1 MKDGEFLMTILSSV
15 AQQEVENTSAYVK
28 KGLKMKMKRGE
39 LVGFQGCLGYDYDVA
54 TKSLSINE
62 EGAKTVRYIF
72 DRYVSGAGSTMIA
85 RELNEQ
91 GITTIKGNPW
101 TTSSVMGIINNEKYK
116 GDILLGKTFTVDP
129 ISKRRLENLGEEDRF
144 YIRDHHQPIVSE
156 ETFARAQ
163 EIRER
168 RNGGRK
174 SPTPGK
180 REKYS
185 RQYAFSCMLECG
197 FCGSSLS
204 KRRWHSNSKY
214 KKTIWQCVTSTKSG
228 KRYYPD
234 SKGIPEQVIEE
245 AFVESYKMLCSDNK
259 DILEEFISRVEKML
273 SEDTARDKLM
283 KYQKSADNLQSK
295 RKTLLEKYLEGVVS
309 QDIYEET
316 DVGYERKLSNIRANI
331 EMLEQQMEDDVSL
344 KRRVEDFKKALSQN
358 EVLQEFDRGIFESI
372 IEKVIVG
379 GYDEDG
385 NKDPYKITFIYKT
398 GFRNE
403 VRNAKERFDKAKSV
417 GDKAK
422 ELCSHIADEVKDV
435 CSYVSDNTCG
445 DVVPSVKKS
454 PINQRISPFWE

>member
-1 MKDGEFLMTILSSV
+1 MELLLDRLTKQYGSKIAVDCVSATLKPGVYGLLGANGAGKTTLMRMLCAILESTSGEVLLNGKEITSLGAAYRNVLGYLPQDFGYYPNYTAMEFLMYV
-15 AQQEVENTSAYVK
+15 AAL
-28 KGLKMKMKRGE
+28 KG
-39 LVGFQGCLGYDYDVA
+39 
-54 TKSLSINE
+54 I
-62 EGAKTVRYIF
+62 
-72 DRYVSGAGSTMIA
+72 
-85 RELNEQ
+85 
-91 GITTIKGNPW
+91 P
-101 TTSSVMGIINNEKYK
+101 
-116 GDILLGKTFTVDP
+116 
-129 ISKRRLENLGEEDRF
+129 
-144 YIRDHHQPIVSE
+144 RDHHQPIVSE

-204 KRRWHSNSKY
+204 RRRWHSNSKY

-228 KRYYPD
+228 KRYCPD

-259 DILEEFISRVEKML
+259 DILEEFISRVEKTL

-331 EMLEQQMEDDVSL
+331 EMLEQQMEDEVSL

-435 CSYVSDNTCG
+435 CSYVSDNTCRDG
-445 DVVPSVKKS
+445 S
-454 PINQRISPFWE
+454 